1 MPLTILVADDH
12 PLMRSALR
20 QTITLAFDDVS
31 VIEAARFDQIEPLLV
46 EADAVDLIVLDL
58 HMPGMSGFIG
68 LMTLR
73 ADHAGIPVLVVSASE
88 EPATIQRA
96 IDCGA
101 SGFVPK
107 SAPNAA
113 LAEAVQAVLDGEIW
127 MPPAADVPE
136 DGAPPVQRIASLT
149 PKELR
154 VLAGIAGGKLNKQ
167 IAFELDVTEKTVKA
181 HVTTILR
188 KLGVHSRTQAAVLAS
203 QLALTAP
210 PAEPEVSERPTG
222 PASAAG

>member
-1 MPLTILVADDH
+1 MSLTILVADDH

-20 QTITLAFDDVS
+20 QTLTLAFEDAT
-31 VIEAARFDQIEPLLV
+31 VIEAARFDQIEPLLTDLGG
-46 EADAVDLIVLDL
+46 ADLIVLDL

-113 LAEAVQAVLDGEIW
+113 IAEAVQAVLDGDIW
-127 MPPAADVPE
+127 MPPVDEVGE
-136 DGAPPVQRIASLT
+136 DGAPPMQRIAGLT

-154 VLAGIAGGKLNKQ
+154 VLAGIAAGKLNKQ
-167 IAFELDVTEKTVKA
+167 IAFEMDVTEKTVKA

-203 QLALTAP
+203 QLALTSP
-210 PAEPEVSERPTG
+210 PAESDRPDRQNG
-222 PASAAG
+222 AA

>member
-1 MPLTILVADDH
+1 MSLTILVADDH

-20 QTITLAFDDVS
+20 QTLTLAFDNAT
-31 VIEAARFDQIEPLLV
+31 VIEAARFDQIEPLLTDLGG
-46 EADAVDLIVLDL
+46 ADLIVLDL

-88 EPATIQRA
+88 EPATIQKA

-113 LAEAVQAVLDGEIW
+113 IAEAVQAVLDGDIW
-127 MPPAADVPE
+127 MPPVDEVGE
-136 DGAPPVQRIASLT
+136 DGTTPMQRIASLT

-154 VLAGIAGGKLNKQ
+154 VLAGIAAGKLNKQ
-167 IAFELDVTEKTVKA
+167 IAFEMDVTEKTVKA

-203 QLALTAP
+203 PLALTAP
-210 PAEPEVSERPTG
+210 PTEPEHPDRPNG
-222 PASAAG
+222 AA